1 MYGIV
6 SPAFLFLSKQ
16 KAPDTSDA
24 VYCNMLLF
32 YGFKQNSAYSG
43 MLLMLFSKP
52 KFLADTRMA

>member
-32 YGFKQNSAYSG
+32 YGFKQNSA
-43 MLLMLFSKP
+43 
-52 KFLADTRMA
+52 